1 MHPEQDVED
10 LEDDAGLAAMHTA
23 VRGAI
28 MLNDTGLLEAL
39 LSEENVMDS
48 IGALE

>member
-1 MHPEQDVED
+1 
-10 LEDDAGLAAMHTA
+10 LEDEAGLAAMHTA

-28 MLNDTGLLEAL
+28 MLNDTGLLEAM
-39 LSEENVMDS
+39 LSEENVMDV